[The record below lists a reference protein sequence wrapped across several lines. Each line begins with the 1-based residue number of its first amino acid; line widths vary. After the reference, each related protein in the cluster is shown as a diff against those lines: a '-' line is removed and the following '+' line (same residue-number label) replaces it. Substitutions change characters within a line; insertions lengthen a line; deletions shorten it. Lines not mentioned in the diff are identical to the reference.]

1 MSLSSIIKKIK
12 LGNTEQYLII
22 RGEEKK
28 SKPIMLFLHGG
39 PGVPELFTMKQEMA
53 ELEKKFVMVY
63 WEQRGAGKSYKSKDL
78 TLEQIISDTQ
88 ELSTWLIKNYA
99 QEKIYLM
106 GHSWGTF
113 LGLLVL
119 HKSPEYYHAY
129 MGIGQVTHQYEAEK
143 ISLAWIK
150 EKAKERNDNRAM
162 KKIATLELPALDAPT
177 KEWSRFLNIH
187 RSYLWKY
194 GGSFVETKGILRK
207 MIKSFIFFREYSLK
221 EKIVFV
227 PSAIYSLEQLWHD
240 VVGINLFET
249 IERVEVPVYIFQ
261 GKQDYQVS
269 YSLAKDFFEK
279 LDAPKKEFFS
289 FENSA
294 HSPHIEESERF
305 NCCVDRVL
313 EENINQ

>member
-1 MSLSSIIKKIK
+1 M
-12 LGNTEQYLII
+12 
-22 RGEEKK
+22 
-28 SKPIMLFLHGG
+28 
-39 PGVPELFTMKQEMA
+39 
-53 ELEKKFVMVY
+53 
-63 WEQRGAGKSYKSKDL
+63 
-78 TLEQIISDTQ
+78 
-88 ELSTWLIKNYA
+88 
-99 QEKIYLM
+99 
-106 GHSWGTF
+106 
-113 LGLLVL
+113 
-119 HKSPEYYHAY
+119 
-129 MGIGQVTHQYEAEK
+129 
-143 ISLAWIK
+143 
-150 EKAKERNDNRAM
+150 
-162 KKIATLELPALDAPT
+162 
-177 KEWSRFLNIH
+177 
-187 RSYLWKY
+187 
-194 GGSFVETKGILRK
+194 
-207 MIKSFIFFREYSLK
+207 
-221 EKIVFV
+221 FV

>member
-1 MSLSSIIKKIK
+1 MKSTIKKIE
-12 LGNTEQYLII
+12 LGNAEQYLII

-39 PGVPELFTMKQEMA
+39 PGVPELFTMKKEMA

-63 WEQRGAGKSYKSKDL
+63 WEQRGAGKSYKAKGL
-78 TLEQIISDTQ
+78 TLEQIVSDTQ
-88 ELSTWLIKNYA
+88 ELSRWLIEHYA

-119 HKSPEYYHAY
+119 QKSPEYYHAY

-143 ISLAWIK
+143 NSLAWIK
-150 EKAKERNDNRAM
+150 EKSKECHD
-162 KKIATLELPALDAPT
+162 KKGIKKLSTLELPVLDASV
-177 KEWSRFLNIH
+177 KEWSRFLNTH
-187 RSYLWKY
+187 RGYLWKY
-194 GGSFVETKGILRK
+194 GGSFVETKGVLSK
-207 MIKSFIFFREYSLK
+207 MIQSFIFFREYSLK
-221 EKIVFV
+221 EKIVFL

-294 HSPHIEESERF
+294 HSPHIEENEGF
-305 NCCVDRVL
+305 NRCVDRVL